1 VRSIGNCA
9 IRFSIFLLYMRH
21 MGYLCSSLVISR
33 KSAFYSNT
41 RNAAKRTVFLAFF
54 NVSTLLEKL
63 VFVNTNFTGLLFSYS
78 DKYLFFVFSCM
89 LWSLFTVHGTFPMF
103 QGMLFSD
110 FFISSLICVF
120 GTFVYFVNL
129 FVFELQGN
137 ASALFLVFSDYF
149 NSVNN
154 FFGFKYN
161 FNLIVSNPF
170 VDIDLT
176 ANTDCEDMLVF
187 FGDILEFV
195 EQDKAFLADA
205 VLDS

>member
-1 VRSIGNCA
+1 
-9 IRFSIFLLYMRH
+9 MRH
-21 MGYLCSSLVISR
+21 MGYLCSPLATSC
-33 KSAFYSNT
+33 KPAFYSNAQSLIKT
-41 RNAAKRTVFLAFF
+41 LSLVFF
-54 NVSTLLEKL
+54 NLSIMLES
-63 VFVNTNFTGLLFSYS
+63 LFFNNVAFKNLFFLHS
-78 DKYLFFVFSCM
+78 DKYI
-89 LWSLFTVHGTFPMF
+89 LFTFSFAIWALFAQQGSSSMF
-103 QGMLFSD
+103 QTISMLD
-110 FFISSLICVF
+110 FGFNSLASTVSAF
-120 GTFVYFVNL
+120 LYVLNL
-129 FVFELQGN
+129 FAYELQGN
-137 ASALFLVFSDYF
+137 ASALFLIFSDYF

-161 FNLIVSNPF
+161 FNLVVSNPF

>member
-1 VRSIGNCA
+1 
-9 IRFSIFLLYMRH
+9 M
-21 MGYLCSSLVISR
+21 
-33 KSAFYSNT
+33 FY
-41 RNAAKRTVFLAFF
+41 AMIL
-54 NVSTLLEKL
+54 
-63 VFVNTNFTGLLFSYS
+63 
-78 DKYLFFVFSCM
+78 
-89 LWSLFTVHGTFPMF
+89 
-103 QGMLFSD
+103 SD
-110 FFISSLICVF
+110 FFFSSIVCSA
-120 GTFVYFVNL
+120 GAFVYFVNL

-137 ASALFLVFSDYF
+137 ASALFLIFSDYF

-161 FNLIVSNPF
+161 LNLIVSNPF

>member
-1 VRSIGNCA
+1 
-9 IRFSIFLLYMRH
+9 M
-21 MGYLCSSLVISR
+21 
-33 KSAFYSNT
+33 FY
-41 RNAAKRTVFLAFF
+41 AMIL
-54 NVSTLLEKL
+54 
-63 VFVNTNFTGLLFSYS
+63 
-78 DKYLFFVFSCM
+78 
-89 LWSLFTVHGTFPMF
+89 
-103 QGMLFSD
+103 SD
-110 FFISSLICVF
+110 FFFSSIVCSA
-120 GTFVYFVNL
+120 GAFVCFVNL

-137 ASALFLVFSDYF
+137 ASALFLIFSDYF

-161 FNLIVSNPF
+161 LNLIVSNPF